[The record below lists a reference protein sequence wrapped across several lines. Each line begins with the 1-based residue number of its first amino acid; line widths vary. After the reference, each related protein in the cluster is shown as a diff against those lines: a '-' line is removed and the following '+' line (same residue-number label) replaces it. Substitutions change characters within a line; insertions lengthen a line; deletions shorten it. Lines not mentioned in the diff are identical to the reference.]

1 MTKETKLKID
11 ELEKRRN
18 ILCDECTDLEYEV
31 RMLEEEIEAID
42 KQIFQ
47 LELLLEEKGEA

>member
-1 MTKETKLKID
+1 MNNCERIK

-18 ILCDECTDLEYEV
+18 ILCDECDSLEYEV

-42 KQIFQ
+42 KEIFQ
-47 LELLLEEKGEA
+47 LELPPEERGE